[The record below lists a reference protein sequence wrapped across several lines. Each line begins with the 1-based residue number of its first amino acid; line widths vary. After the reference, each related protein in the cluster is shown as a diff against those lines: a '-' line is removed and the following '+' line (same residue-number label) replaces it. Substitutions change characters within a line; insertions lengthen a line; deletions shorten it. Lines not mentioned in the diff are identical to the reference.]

1 MESRRVYHD
10 VANRVTDEALRGVA
24 GFAITSTDRF
34 GQEYHSGMKGSKVR
48 AVLSGIRKRIASR
61 FGSSDRPDGNT
72 GSDSRANRA
81 SERAKSGTNH
91 STAID
96 ELVARDRISKKDI
109 RMATGLQPNE
119 FLVELIHHNDG
130 QMWQGELAD
139 VMGWSS
145 SSMSRS
151 LNELESA
158 GEIERRQFGRR
169 KRVFLPESKP
179 DSLSD
184 SRFERTERPESSSE
198 TTPPRDRESA

>member
-1 MESRRVYHD
+1 MS
-10 VANRVTDEALRGVA
+10 
-24 GFAITSTDRF
+24 
-34 GQEYHSGMKGSKVR
+34 GSKVR
-48 AVLSGIRKRIASR
+48 TVLSEVWARIAGTL
-61 FGSSDRPDGNT
+61 GSSERSDETT
-72 GSDSRANRA
+72 GSDPRAGRA
-81 SERAKSGTNH
+81 SERPNPGANH
-91 STAID
+91 ATAID